1 MKSEK
6 LIAGIIITVIG
17 LFIAYLGYQNMLPD
31 KIEQGMNMLNDL
43 SNSLGG
49 EAIPVKYEKDKT
61 GAVLTL
67 IGGGALTF
75 LGIWFIL
82 KSRE

>member
-17 LFIAYLGYQNMLPD
+17 LFISYLGYQNMLPD

-67 IGGGALTF
+67 IGGGALTV
-75 LGIWFIL
+75 LGIWFVL

>member
-6 LIAGIIITVIG
+6 LIAGLIIIMIG

-31 KIEQGMNMLNDL
+31 KIEQGVNMLNDL
-43 SNSLGG
+43 STSLGG
-49 EAIPVKYEKDKT
+49 EAISVKYEKDKT

-67 IGGGALTF
+67 IGGGALAV

-82 KSRE
+82 KSRK